1 MAKLTLALIVFL
13 VVSLL
18 WWRRRVVARG
28 RLLAIESGRM
38 CIACS
43 STEVS
48 EMKGVVRCQRC
59 GYQSDLRAIGQASL
73 SEAEIRNLTSPD

>member
-13 VVSLL
+13 VVSFL
-18 WWRRRVVARG
+18 WWRRRVVARA